1 MIKKL
6 RIKNFKSFRDFEIEF
21 DKFNCVIA
29 PNNAGKSNLI
39 TALHFLYYAISDVKS
54 AIEEFGGFDN
64 VKNIFLEQDYI
75 EFDLSF
81 FEKKLELKG
90 MRNKYITEVLNG
102 EKEKTISEIYIEIFK
117 NLKIDVNLKI
127 FKNGFWEKKY
137 ILKGNFGKKSD
148 NIDFG
153 TIYKNYKF
161 FQNEKYIKTYP
172 FEVEIIFT
180 NKVDKKNEH
189 EKLQEIIINEIIKRK
204 IIKIETKNKEDL
216 LYALKLEDLIEKDY
230 SIFSGKSDLLNL
242 SKYFFTYSFYPEII
256 KTSFKG
262 GNQLRFDGC
271 NLVEVLNFIKE
282 IIPENFEKISDSLIG
297 VVEELND
304 IKIDKD
310 LIDRNTLLLKE
321 KNKFLPFNIISD
333 GTINLLAILT
343 AIYEVSFKKMISF
356 DEIEKHLHLKAI
368 DYILEI
374 LKSQHSQVAFTTQST
389 EILNNLDLKKD
400 NLIFLY
406 RDYDGFTKGISIKK
420 IPNFNKKIKRY
431 KDISTIIRNE
441 VLGYLGDFDEN

>member
-1 MIKKL
+1 LENFEFGNIKGEKMIKKL

-81 FEKKLELKG
+81 FEKKHLFQGIGEEG
-90 MRNKYITEVLNG
+90 YIKIL
-102 EKEKTISEIYIEIFK
+102 K
-117 NLKIDVNLKI
+117 NLEITLNLKI
-127 FKNGFWEKKY
+127 FKNNYWEKTYKM
-137 ILKGNFGKKSD
+137 KGRFGKKSFLLKEVD
-148 NIDFG
+148 NFFNFFEKE
-153 TIYKNYKF
+153 TKN
-161 FQNEKYIKTYP
+161 IKSFP
-172 FEVEIIFT
+172 FEIEVFYT
-180 NKVDKKNEH
+180 NKVKEKNE
-189 EKLQEIIINEIIKRK
+189 EYNKLSKIITDEIIKK
-204 IIKIETKNKEDL
+204 EIIKIETKNKKDL
-216 LYALKLEDLIEKDY
+216 LYTLQLDDLVNKN
-230 SIFSGKSDLLNL
+230 FSVFSRNNDLLNL
-242 SKYFFTYSFYPEII
+242 SKYFYAYSFYPEII
-256 KTSFKG
+256 KSSFKG
-262 GNQLRFDGC
+262 GKELRFDGC
-271 NLVEVLNFIKE
+271 NLVEVLDFIKE
-282 IIPENFEKISDSLIG
+282 FFPNNFEKISNSLIG
-297 VVEELND
+297 IVEELTD

-310 LIDRNTLLLKE
+310 LIDRNILLLEE
-321 KNKFLPFNIISD
+321 KNKFLPFNVTSD

-343 AIYEVSFKKMISF
+343 SIYESGFKKMISF

-374 LKSQHSQVAFTTQST
+374 LKSQYFQVAFTTQST
-389 EILNNLDLKKD
+389 EIINNLDLKKD

-406 RDYDGFTKGISIKK
+406 RDYDGFTKGINVKK

>member
-1 MIKKL
+1 MCI
-6 RIKNFKSFRDFEIEF
+6 RD
-21 DKFNCVIA
+21 
-29 PNNAGKSNLI
+29 
-39 TALHFLYYAISDVKS
+39 
-54 AIEEFGGFDN
+54 
-64 VKNIFLEQDYI
+64 
-75 EFDLSF
+75 
-81 FEKKLELKG
+81 
-90 MRNKYITEVLNG
+90 R
-102 EKEKTISEIYIEIFK
+102 
-117 NLKIDVNLKI
+117 
-127 FKNGFWEKKY
+127 
-137 ILKGNFGKKSD
+137 NFGKKSD

-180 NKVDKKNEH
+180 NKVVKKNKH

-256 KTSFKG
+256 KSSFKG
-262 GNQLRFDGC
+262 GKELRFDGC
-271 NLVEVLNFIKE
+271 NLVEVLDFIKE
-282 IIPENFEKISDSLIG
+282 FFPNNFEKISNSLIG
-297 VVEELND
+297 IVEELTD

-310 LIDRNTLLLKE
+310 LIDRNILLLEE
-321 KNKFLPFNIISD
+321 KNKFLPFNVTSD

-343 AIYEVSFKKMISF
+343 SIYESGFKKMISF

-374 LKSQHSQVAFTTQST
+374 LKSQYFQVAFTTQST
-389 EILNNLDLKKD
+389 EIINNLDLKKD

-406 RDYDGFTKGISIKK
+406 RDYDGFTKGINVKK